1 MSFERSLLAD
11 RTSLGAAASF
21 YVKLKH
27 GSMGY
32 EPPDE
37 TGQLEGQFTVPVPQA
52 LELMSTMVENEFK
65 TMYAYKTYANSLR
78 GLSHHS
84 IADEFEDHAEN
95 EIEHA
100 DFLLR
105 RMAVLGGAVHVP
117 DIPAPP
123 ADTDPVAIIQTMVR
137 MEQEGIAKWKALH
150 AITGDNPMKFKI
162 EEYLTREQ
170 EHLDELW
177 QMLPHEARDM
187 GVPMAPTGQAQDQA
201 GMAPEG
207 AAKQAEFEEIKKKLA
222 WGFTG
227 GRVGGMGGSVTS
239 AFRPAAKPIAGT
251 TASMVG
257 NLSKNVST
265 PFGPQSHMP
274 TVQNL
279 LGQMKTMGQ
288 PAAPVD
294 MAGTAA
300 KMQQGTL
307 RGAVNQAGQ
316 AVGGAVDKAKG
327 FFSGLG
333 QKLQGMTATGRMQQ
347 EMAKSPAIE
356 RFRDAVRGTQG
367 GMTAVQAV
375 TRRPAPSIGDAAR
388 ALPRMTIVPGPAAKM
403 AAAIFFEVMQKHAVS
418 HALVKNVVE
427 NVESVPRL
435 MQSAAKM
442 KARAHGPGES
452 GAADMLFPKLK
463 SRIAD
468 LAISG
473 HPSTPPGMREEL
485 RGLLDKGHS
494 MGGIKNAASE
504 HIEKAH
510 TRAEG
515 NLAARSKTHEGQR
528 GELYGDLVGRLAG
541 GAGGAF
547 AGKKGG
553 PIAQVAAAALGQHLG
568 GKGGK
573 LIGKELDVRREKAKH
588 AGVKFAFEDTLN
600 MLAQEQAAEA
610 AAVENQA
617 RYFQEKARSE
627 QQARE
632 QLEQQAQQAQQQL
645 EELQAQHEQLQQGMQ
660 ATLQQAN
667 DSTTQAL
674 MQAVQSTQDAIRHK
688 QTAAD
693 TLVTHEN
700 LRQTLRDL
708 ADGGGTPGGPTN
720 PQNAN
725 PGEGQGQPAQGP
737 AMEGPAG
744 QAQGAQSAPGA
755 APPEGAQ
762 GPGGGNAPAESPQ
775 QGQAAPAS
783 NVDQGPPG
791 GGEGGPG
798 KVSIKV
804 GNVVQGL
811 MQIAKQRAPYALAGA
826 LAGGATHE
834 VLKGGGPD
842 ETRQAIQAAEASG
855 AAQDSFRAAL
865 DLARLK
871 TQLAFREA
879 AEAHPGAS
887 LGMSAL
893 AGGALGAVRGPEVHK
908 NIKDIGKNISFLAG

>member
-187 GVPMAPTGQAQDQA
+187 GVPMAPTGQVQDQA

-227 GRVGGMGGSVTS
+227 GRVGGVGGSVTS

-251 TASMVG
+251 TASMVS

-347 EMAKSPAIE
+347 AMAQP
-356 RFRDAVRGTQG
+356 
-367 GMTAVQAV
+367 
-375 TRRPAPSIGDAAR
+375 
-388 ALPRMTIVPGPAAKM
+388 KM
-403 AAAIFFEVMQKHAVS
+403 AAAIFFEVMQKHA
-418 HALVKNVVE
+418 KK
-427 NVESVPRL
+427 P
-435 MQSAAKM
+435 
-442 KARAHGPGES
+442 
-452 GAADMLFPKLK
+452 
-463 SRIAD
+463 
-468 LAISG
+468 
-473 HPSTPPGMREEL
+473 
-485 RGLLDKGHS
+485 
-494 MGGIKNAASE
+494 E

-515 NLAARSKTHEGQR
+515 NLAARSKAHEGQR

-588 AGVKFAFEDTLN
+588 AGVKFAFEDTMN

-645 EELQAQHEQLQQGMQ
+645 EELQGQHEQLQQGMQ

-674 MQAVQSTQDAIRHK
+674 MQAVQSTQEAIRHK

-908 NIKDIGKNISFLAG
+908 NLKDIGKNLSFLAG

>member
-27 GSMGY
+27 GSMSY
-32 EPPDE
+32 QPPDE

-78 GLSHHS
+78 GLSHHA
-84 IADEFEDHAEN
+84 IAEEFEDHAEQ

-105 RMAVLGGAVHVP
+105 RMSVLGGAVHVP

-162 EEYLTREQ
+162 EEYMTVEQ
-170 EHLDELW
+170 EHLDDLW
-177 QMLPHEARDM
+177 QMLPHEAQDM
-187 GVPMAPTGQAQDQA
+187 GVPMAPTGQVQDQA

-207 AAKQAEFEEIKKKLA
+207 AGKQASFEEIKKKLA

-251 TASMVG
+251 TASMVS

-288 PAAPVD
+288 PAAPID

-333 QKLQGMTATGRMQQ
+333 QKLQGMTGIGQPKMAEAIFR
-347 EMAKSPAIE
+347 EVMAKH
-356 RFRDAVRGTQG
+356 
-367 GMTAVQAV
+367 
-375 TRRPAPSIGDAAR
+375 
-388 ALPRMTIVPGPAAKM
+388 AK
-403 AAAIFFEVMQKHAVS
+403 
-418 HALVKNVVE
+418 
-427 NVESVPRL
+427 P
-435 MQSAAKM
+435 
-442 KARAHGPGES
+442 
-452 GAADMLFPKLK
+452 
-463 SRIAD
+463 
-468 LAISG
+468 
-473 HPSTPPGMREEL
+473 
-485 RGLLDKGHS
+485 
-494 MGGIKNAASE
+494 E

-541 GAGGAF
+541 GVGGAV

-573 LIGKELDVRREKAKH
+573 LLGKELDVRREKAKH
-588 AGVKFAFEDTLN
+588 AGVKWAFEDTLN

-610 AAVENQA
+610 ASVENQA
-617 RYFQEKARSE
+617 RFFQEKARAE

-645 EELQAQHEQLQQGMQ
+645 EELQGQHEQLQQGMQ

-674 MQAVQSTQDAIRHK
+674 MQAVQSTQEAIRNK

-693 TLVTHEN
+693 TLTTHEQ
-700 LRQTLRDL
+700 LRQTLREL

-725 PGEGQGQPAQGP
+725 PGEGQGQPAAGP
-737 AMEGPAG
+737 GFEGPAG
-744 QAQGAQSAPGA
+744 QAPGAQSAPGA

-783 NVDQGPPG
+783 TTDQGQSNNGDG
-791 GGEGGPG
+791 GQG

-826 LAGGATHE
+826 LAGGVTHE
-834 VLKGGGPD
+834 ALKGGGPD
-842 ETRQAIQAAEASG
+842 ETRQAIQAAESSG

-871 TQLAFREA
+871 TQLAFREV
-879 AEAHPGAS
+879 AEEHPGAS

-893 AGGALGAVRGPEVHK
+893 AGGALGAVRGPAVHQ
-908 NIKDIGKNISFLAG
+908 NLKDIGKNLSFLAG

>member
-27 GSMGY
+27 GSMAY
-32 EPPDE
+32 EAPDE

-84 IADEFEDHAEN
+84 IAEEFEDHAEQ

-187 GVPMAPTGQAQDQA
+187 GVPMAPTGQVQDQA

-227 GRVGGMGGSVTS
+227 GRVGGVGGSVTS

-251 TASMVG
+251 TASMVS

-403 AAAIFFEVMQKHAVS
+403 AAAIFFEVMQKHA
-418 HALVKNVVE
+418 KK
-427 NVESVPRL
+427 P
-435 MQSAAKM
+435 
-442 KARAHGPGES
+442 
-452 GAADMLFPKLK
+452 
-463 SRIAD
+463 
-468 LAISG
+468 
-473 HPSTPPGMREEL
+473 
-485 RGLLDKGHS
+485 
-494 MGGIKNAASE
+494 E

-515 NLAARSKTHEGQR
+515 NLAARSKAHEGQR

-588 AGVKFAFEDTLN
+588 AGVKFAFEDTMN

-645 EELQAQHEQLQQGMQ
+645 EELQGQHEQLQQGMQ

-674 MQAVQSTQDAIRHK
+674 MRAVQSTQEAIRNK

-693 TLVTHEN
+693 TLATHDQ
-700 LRQTLRDL
+700 LRQQLREL

-762 GPGGGNAPAESPQ
+762 GPGGGNAPAQSPQ

-826 LAGGATHE
+826 LAGGVTHE
-834 VLKGGGPD
+834 ALKGGGPD

-908 NIKDIGKNISFLAG
+908 SLKDIGKNLSFLAG